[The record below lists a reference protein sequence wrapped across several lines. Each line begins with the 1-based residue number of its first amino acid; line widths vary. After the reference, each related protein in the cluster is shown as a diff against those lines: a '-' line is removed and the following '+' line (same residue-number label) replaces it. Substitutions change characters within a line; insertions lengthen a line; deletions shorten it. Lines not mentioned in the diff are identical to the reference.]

1 MALLG
6 RRWGG
11 RKYLLMPGK
20 PQPTALVQSSS
31 GRLREDCLSATLLAS
46 LNHAR
51 SGLGRWRG
59 DHYHCY
65 GPVER
70 AG

>member
-1 MALLG
+1 
-6 RRWGG
+6 
-11 RKYLLMPGK
+11 MPGK
-20 PQPTALVQSSS
+20 PQPTALVQGSS